1 MRRGMG
7 TNEKMHPVR
16 LGNNNVIILRLR
28 RVFVTKKNC
37 VHGAEEVA
45 GIRQAANS
53 DFFQR
58 QKAHTFLSLA
68 PKKKGRFLF
77 SQLDA
82 ANQFPVST
90 FEYFYG
96 RKWASEIAGA
106 AANRQPY
113 LALARF
119 VK

>member
-1 MRRGMG
+1 MLLFS
-7 TNEKMHPVR
+7 VVS
-16 LGNNNVIILRLR
+16 LLQ
-28 RVFVTKKNC
+28 KKNC

-45 GIRQAANS
+45 GRQAS
-53 DFFQR
+53 SQFRFLS
-58 QKAHTFLSLA
+58 KAESTRVSLSLA

-96 RKWASEIAGA
+96 RKWASEIARA

>member
-16 LGNNNVIILRLR
+16 LGNNNVIILR
-28 RVFVTKKNC
+28 RVFVTKKKLC
-37 VHGAEEVA
+37 SRRGRSR
-45 GIRQAANS
+45 RQAGKQPIPIS
-53 DFFQR
+53 FKSR
-58 QKAHTFLSLA
+58 KHTRFSLSLA

-96 RKWASEIAGA
+96 RKWASEIARA

>member
-1 MRRGMG
+1 MRKCILYGL
-7 TNEKMHPVR
+7 E
-16 LGNNNVIILRLR
+16 IIMLLFS
-28 RVFVTKKNC
+28 VVSLLQKKNC

-45 GIRQAANS
+45 GRQAANS
-53 DFFQR
+53 DFFQK

-106 AANRQPY
+106 MQLTGSPISH
-113 LALARF
+113 LL
-119 VK
+119 VL